1 MMIRPKRNPWSSITL
16 PIFLVLEVFLLWSL
30 GGTRTAATVTQAAIA
45 FYIAHLTTATK
56 QLRLLNH
63 YDMRHRMLINFLF
76 HIVVLFNHDFFTII
90 HIYAADGM
98 QCSIE
103 GSIKSNNGGFCILFT
118 TDRHPVVS
126 AQVDVIAQRHRL
138 AAEVLAVVYHVGELR
153 QLGGGADGKILA
165 NSRNVTPP
173 FYVF

>member
-1 MMIRPKRNPWSSITL
+1 MFWGYSG
-16 PIFLVLEVFLLWSL
+16 V
-30 GGTRTAATVTQAAIA
+30 RTAAAVGEIDITIELFHFFTIA
-45 FYIAHLTTATK
+45 TGAN

-63 YDMRHRMLINFLF
+63 YDVHHRMLINFLF

-90 HIYAADGM
+90 PIYAADGM

-103 GSIKSNNGGFCILFT
+103 GSIKSNSGGFCILFT

-126 AQVDVIAQRHRL
+126 AQVDVSAQRHGL

-153 QLGGGADGKILA
+153 QLGAVLMVNDEAL
-165 NSRNVTPP
+165 S
-173 FYVF
+173 